1 MNGITLITNGNK
13 EITSLTRNIITKKY
27 KKAKKHEEIISGTMV
42 VDEETE
48 ENVGGRSKKHVNVL
62 KHTEHINTDNA
73 IAQKSIRGLGVGL
86 LISSL
91 LIP

>member
-1 MNGITLITNGNK
+1 
-13 EITSLTRNIITKKY
+13 
-27 KKAKKHEEIISGTMV
+27 MV

-73 IAQKSIRGLGVGL
+73 IAQKSIRGLGFGL